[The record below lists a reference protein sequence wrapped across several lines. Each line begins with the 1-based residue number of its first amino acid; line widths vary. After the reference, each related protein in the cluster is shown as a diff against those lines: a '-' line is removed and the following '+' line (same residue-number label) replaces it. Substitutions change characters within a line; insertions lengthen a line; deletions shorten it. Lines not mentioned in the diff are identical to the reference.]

1 MTYKILT
8 DTDTQIKYVSYT
20 LDSVEYKLAPIND
33 GGVLKHLTESQAL
46 EQATKVKD
54 WKSKSANRKLAQIK
68 KIRLEKLKETDWMAM
83 SDLTISDTWKT
94 KRQSW
99 RDIPQNNSTEAE
111 YDAILERDAN
121 GVLTNAIW
129 SDA

>member
-1 MTYKILT
+1 MPR
-8 DTDTQIKYVSYT
+8 
-20 LDSVEYKLAPIND
+20 YKLVNGERIQLTAEEETARDAEEKAWND
-33 GGVLKHLTESQAL
+33 AS
-46 EQATKVKD
+46 AT
-54 WKSKSANRKLAQIK
+54 RKLAQIK
-68 KIRLEKLKETDWMAM
+68 EIRLEKLKETDWMAM

-121 GVLTNAIW
+121 GVLTNTIW

>member
-68 KIRLEKLKETDWMAM
+68 EIRLQKLIETDYLAM
-83 SDLTISDTWKT
+83 SDNIMSEDMIDFRK
-94 KRQSW
+94 QM
-99 RDIPQNNSTEAE
+99 RDIPQDFSEDK
-111 YDAILERDAN
+111 YDELLARDEQGN
-121 GVLTNAIW
+121 LTHIVW
-129 SDA
+129 EKP